1 MFSLRAGQTLL
12 GLVRAH
18 TNAQRRGRYWYW
30 LGLALAAAFVA
41 GVGVGLARAMFDVTS
56 AYPVTSVPAASYEQ
70 NVPLAPNSI
79 VAAYGVN
86 LATKVAYA
94 SSDDN
99 PDIPGVQ
106 LPTELGGTTVEVNG
120 KKAGLF
126 FVSPGQYSQVNYVMP
141 EGTAVGKATVVIRAG
156 DGTISTGSAQIAQV
170 SPAIFT
176 ANASGAGVPAA
187 LLLRVKSNGEQSYES
202 ILLLQK
208 TDQGDRYIPK
218 PIDMGPEDE
227 HVFLIIYLGGVRYAT
242 PGSVRVLIGGIEC
255 TPLYSGA
262 APGFVALDQI
272 NVEIPRSL
280 IGRGSVKV
288 SVTTGVASSNLV
300 DIEMAGDGGSSPPR
314 VSGFGGL
321 PALAGQPM
329 IINGS
334 GFSPVASENTV
345 RMAGLEAEVM
355 EATTT
360 SLKVMVP
367 FGVETGTV
375 RVITPSGEG
384 LSASIVPVRTS
395 ISGLVEDTSRQPLP
409 GVTVS
414 IRELNMSIKTDLEGH
429 FVLPDIPK
437 EGLYQVDFDGGAIPV
452 DPPYPL
458 YSKKIPALMGRDNS
472 FTHAITLQQETG
484 SGGIVGSPSSFG
496 GDGGYRLRV
505 AWTKLGPDPVTIKTD
520 DFRLEIQGST
530 KATFPNNGTIGEIF
544 LTPLQNARTPVELP
558 FGYFSSSIVQIT
570 PFGVVLDPGAKLV
583 FPNKDGLPPGASA
596 ILFRYD
602 QNAGKFVQENPDTVK
617 ANVSADGK
625 TIETDPGAI
634 KITSYYFA
642 AMARDMT
649 TIRGYVFEKDGRTP
663 VNHALVRFRGQ
674 EAFTDGA
681 GSYVLRYVSVKAGQ
695 DVSVEVSAVRPNGRV
710 DRAVSAKVPAI
721 SGNTTKARDA
731 LMPYI
736 KDNRPPTIIGPT
748 RAEVKEG
755 ETVDFKIFAS
765 DPDPGQT
772 LTVKVEGAPFAKVFR
787 GGPPVTSGSP
797 ASSTYSLRLSPG
809 FTDAGPWKLTLIAT
823 DDEGG
828 ETKRNIDLTVKDANR
843 APTAN
848 SQTVIIDEDTVGTIK
863 LTGSDPDGD
872 KLDFTIVDQ
881 PLNGR
886 LSGDAPYLTYR
897 PKPNF
902 AGADRFTFKVSDG
915 NLDSATA
922 TVTILVRAINDP
934 PVLTVPGPQTANE
947 GQTIAFTISATDH
960 DAGQILTITASGLPA
975 GASFIQSSAT
985 GAQFR
990 WTPGFSQAGTYTIS
1004 FRVADNAV
1012 PSLSDTKEV
1021 RIRVFDAQH
1030 DFAEDPADLT
1040 VNGVT
1045 DPLSPSLGGAAGSA
1059 VAIGDLDG
1067 DGIGDLVIGAPADN
1081 GAGRVYVLLG
1091 RSNPRG
1097 VVDLVNKP
1105 ADVIIRGEAFD
1116 DQFGSSLAIGD
1127 INGDGKAD
1135 LIIGAPAADASSD
1148 VSDSGKVYAV
1158 FGPLTP
1164 GVYDIGKIAN
1174 LTILGAARG
1183 DHLGAS
1189 LAVGKI
1195 GGASAPDTLII
1206 GAPLFDVPETS
1217 ASLPN
1222 AGCVYGFF
1230 GGAAL
1235 AGVRDLG
1242 ASSADFTIAG
1252 VVANGQLGYSL
1263 ATGNFNADDSADIAI
1278 GAPTADSGSLKAAGV
1293 VYLVLGSQ
1301 SLKGAISPVQI
1312 FNGADS
1318 GDAAGSSVAMGDLNG
1333 DGYADLIIGAPE
1345 ADGPNN
1351 TRPGSGEV
1359 YILFGMPALQGPPS
1373 QLTIFGGGAKT
1384 DAFPDGLG
1392 SSVAAGD
1399 FTGDG
1404 KMDLIMGA
1412 PGADSPDSTRQAV
1425 GAAYVIFG
1433 GAAFTAGTFDLTSD
1447 TPDLK
1452 IFGAKSGDRLGNGGF
1467 AFGKLDL
1474 AGANGLAIGVP
1485 SASKGENAS
1494 MGAGGAGEV
1503 RVLHGVIR

>member
-202 ILLLQK
+202 LLLLQK

-218 PIDMGPEDE
+218 PIDMGPGDE

-255 TPLYSGA
+255 APLYSGA
-262 APGFVALDQI
+262 APGFIALDQI

-288 SVTTGVASSNLV
+288 SVTSGVASSNLV

-314 VSGFGGL
+314 VSGFGGV

-355 EATTT
+355 AATTT
-360 SLKVMVP
+360 SLNVMVP

-395 ISGLVEDTSRQPLP
+395 ISGLVEDTSGQPLP

-505 AWTKLGPDPVTIKTD
+505 ARTKLGPDPVTIKTD

-570 PFGVVLDPGAKLV
+570 PFGVELDPGAKLV

-721 SGNTTKARDA
+721 SCNTTKARDA

-848 SQTVIIDEDTVGTIK
+848 SQTVIIDEDTAGTIK

-947 GQTIAFTISATDH
+947 GQTIAFTISATDP

-1021 RIRVFDAQH
+1021 RITVNDIPLFTAPAPKKVKEGQSLTFDIAPTSGLPVPVTLTALDLPPGASFRNFGQNPGAGALRFQWTPSFTQAGVYLISVNAAIALQPEVSETRQVQITVFDAQH
-1030 DFAEDPADLT
+1030 DFTEDPADLT
-1040 VNGVT
+1040 VNGMT
-1045 DPLSPSLGGAAGSA
+1045 DVVSPARGAATGSS
-1059 VAIGDLDG
+1059 VAFGDLDG
-1067 DGIGDLVIGAPADN
+1067 DGIEDLAFGAPSDN
-1081 GAGRVYVLLG
+1081 GAGQVHVLLG
-1091 RSNPRG
+1091 RSNRKG
-1097 VVDLVNKP
+1097 VVDLVNLP

-1116 DQFGSSLAIGD
+1116 DRFGSSLAIGD
-1127 INGDGKAD
+1127 
-1135 LIIGAPAADASSD
+1135 S
-1148 VSDSGKVYAV
+1148 
-1158 FGPLTP
+1158 
-1164 GVYDIGKIAN
+1164 
-1174 LTILGAARG
+1174 
-1183 DHLGAS
+1183 
-1189 LAVGKI
+1189 
-1195 GGASAPDTLII
+1195 
-1206 GAPLFDVPETS
+1206 
-1217 ASLPN
+1217 
-1222 AGCVYGFF
+1222 
-1230 GGAAL
+1230 
-1235 AGVRDLG
+1235 
-1242 ASSADFTIAG
+1242 
-1252 VVANGQLGYSL
+1252 
-1263 ATGNFNADDSADIAI
+1263 
-1278 GAPTADSGSLKAAGV
+1278 
-1293 VYLVLGSQ
+1293 
-1301 SLKGAISPVQI
+1301 
-1312 FNGADS
+1312 
-1318 GDAAGSSVAMGDLNG
+1318 
-1333 DGYADLIIGAPE
+1333 
-1345 ADGPNN
+1345 
-1351 TRPGSGEV
+1351 
-1359 YILFGMPALQGPPS
+1359 
-1373 QLTIFGGGAKT
+1373 
-1384 DAFPDGLG
+1384 
-1392 SSVAAGD
+1392 
-1399 FTGDG
+1399 
-1404 KMDLIMGA
+1404 
-1412 PGADSPDSTRQAV
+1412 
-1425 GAAYVIFG
+1425 
-1433 GAAFTAGTFDLTSD
+1433 
-1447 TPDLK
+1447 
-1452 IFGAKSGDRLGNGGF
+1452 
-1467 AFGKLDL
+1467 
-1474 AGANGLAIGVP
+1474 
-1485 SASKGENAS
+1485 
-1494 MGAGGAGEV
+1494 
-1503 RVLHGVIR
+1503 